1 MGEDREKRKKD
12 SRLVRKLKASG
23 GPFFASLALSITG
36 PKVIYEEFQS
46 GDVGMGIAYTALLGA
61 SITLTTLMGI
71 FEYRTTN

>member
-36 PKVIYEEFQS
+36 PKVIYEEF
-46 GDVGMGIAYTALLGA
+46 TALLGA